1 MHGSIIDF
9 HSYSDNCVSISAD
22 VLRVSSCSHSTSST
36 VKCMQTTTAYSNYS
50 NSSSNLSSAMQTKR
64 GGSMFDIAN
73 GLVVMTAVYAIIGF
87 SVKPRQ
93 A

>member
-1 MHGSIIDF
+1 
-9 HSYSDNCVSISAD
+9 
-22 VLRVSSCSHSTSST
+22 
-36 VKCMQTTTAYSNYS
+36 MQTTTAYSNYS